1 VTIFNEGSGMRKRV
15 LFYWILLMLV
25 APTSAALK
33 LVTLEYPPYIET
45 SSGEVDGLAVQV
57 VRSVFAQLSIP
68 IEIEVLPWGR
78 AISYVENGQA
88 DGIFTAFKTPERE
101 TFADYSNEVLFDQNI
116 RMIRLRSSL
125 LHWSQH
131 EIERW
136 SVCVVSNVSYG
147 NWLDSMI
154 KQEKFR
160 QVFRVTTQE
169 QCVRMLL
176 SGRADYWVSNEYG
189 AKSIAADLQVLASLH
204 FIEPPIESTP
214 SYIAFSKRRRHTQ
227 LINDID
233 EILKSMKEDGRYQK
247 IIDSYLD
254 QKQAQ

>member
-1 VTIFNEGSGMRKRV
+1 MTVKV
-15 LFYWILLMLV
+15 LFYCVLLLFT
-25 APTSAALK
+25 APTVAALK

-45 SSGEVDGLAVQV
+45 RTGEIDGLAVRV
-57 VRSVFAQLSIP
+57 VRSVFAQLSTP

-78 AISYVENGQA
+78 AISYIENGQA

-116 RMIRLRSSL
+116 RMIRLSSSL
-125 LHWSQH
+125 LHWNQN

-154 KQEKFR
+154 KQDKFR
-160 QVFRVTTQE
+160 QVFRVSNQE

-189 AKSIAADLQVLASLH
+189 AKSIAADLQVLANLH
-204 FIEPPIESTP
+204 FVDPPIESTP
-214 SYIAFSKRRRHTQ
+214 SYIAFTKRRTHSQ
-227 LINDID
+227 LISDID

-247 IIDSYLD
+247 IIEGYLE